1 MPTQRTFILLTLTA
15 ALSGCVSPQVVSY
28 YDADRQVMARKV
40 TLKVSE
46 ARALDKCSNNDC
58 VAQVLGR
65 AMVTASSTVISG
77 SVAVV
82 GNVGY
87 WLERTANCQ
96 RKAPAAVPPAAS
108 APPASAPSP

>member
-1 MPTQRTFILLTLTA
+1 MPIQRLLVLLALAA
-15 ALSGCVSPQVVSY
+15 ALSGCVSPHVVSY
-28 YDADRQVMARKV
+28 YDADCQVMARKV
-40 TLKVSE
+40 TLKVSD
-46 ARALDKCSNNDC
+46 ARALDSCSNNDC

-65 AMVTASSTVISG
+65 AVVTASSTVISG

-96 RKAPAAVPPAAS
+96 RKAPAAVLPSAS
-108 APPASAPSP
+108 APPASAPLP